1 MLVGVPILSVLT
13 PVLFFQLGLYEGLVC
28 LVQKPVASM
37 VYTLVYWLGDRQ
49 ITVALR
55 RRFPDYRMVKKRLLY
70 AGLLVVLYTVL
81 VTFGMGYA
89 QQKFGPSSFMLYKS
103 LSPWRIVAGSL
114 FSTALVVLIYEAVYF
129 VNRWKLSM
137 IEAERLREEQAK
149 SQLEALRNQV
159 NPHFLFN
166 SLNTLVSLIPEDQQ
180 KAVDFVQKL
189 SLVYRSVLD
198 LNERSVVSLREELD
212 LAKNYLF
219 LVKTR
224 FEESFSYHIQIAD
237 EALGRYTVPLALQML
252 LENAIKHNVVS
263 RRRPLHV
270 HMEVEGEW
278 LVVRN
283 NLQPK
288 TEEQTKPGTGLRN
301 LESRYRLL
309 FDRSVELRSSD
320 LFFEVRLPLV
330 EILEK

>member
-1 MLVGVPILSVLT
+1 M
-13 PVLFFQLGLYEGLVC
+13 
-28 LVQKPVASM
+28 
-37 VYTLVYWLGDRQ
+37 YWMGDRQ
-49 ITVALR
+49 ITIAMR
-55 RRFPDYRMVKKRLLY
+55 RRFPDYSMVKRRLLVAATIVIVY
-70 AGLLVVLYTVL
+70 TIAVSLLLAFLQEQYGTNAF
-81 VTFGMGYA
+81 TPF
-89 QQKFGPSSFMLYKS
+89 KE
-103 LSPWRIVAGSL
+103 LSPWRKIAGSL
-114 FSTALVVLIYEAVYF
+114 FVTALVLLIYESVYF
-129 VNRWKLSM
+129 VNRWKESM
-137 IEAERLREEQAK
+137 IEAEKLREEQAK

-224 FEESFSYHIQIAD
+224 FDENFSFEISIAEES
-237 EALGRYTVPLALQML
+237 LGRYTVPLALQIL

-263 RRRPLHV
+263 RKRPLRVQILV
-270 HMEVEGEW
+270 HDNM
-278 LVVRN
+278 LCVRN
-283 NLQPK
+283 NLQLKQDEQPK
-288 TEEQTKPGTGLRN
+288 LGTGLRN

-309 FDRSVELRSSD
+309 FDRSVEVQSSD
-320 LFFEVRLPLV
+320 THFEVCLPLI
-330 EILEK
+330 EIKEK